1 MATVPRQSKR
11 SPAELQ
17 ALLREARAQRGT
29 SLGRD
34 AWRRLRRNRGAWYA
48 LLFLGIFLSTSWL
61 APLLPLASPMA
72 LDLAVE
78 PQPPAWPWA
87 SNPRLSPAVDRP
99 PPFGAVPTRSLRALA
114 DNGWAHRTYV
124 DVELETPLGQL
135 EPTENPMVR
144 DLVAQTA
151 EREPAVYLRTGDRPG
166 TFVQRHALPQWSS
179 DRARIDWE
187 PSGERG
193 AIEGT
198 LVRGVDG
205 AYLKLALTRA
215 PDGPT
220 VLAAKARTAV
230 EGVEVELLLEGDAG
244 PQTRRY
250 PMPWRAASGA
260 TVVELQL
267 DGVRLPAEAERDAS
281 GQWPVLAE
289 AFAAD
294 RLALELAG
302 RTIELSAD
310 TNIASVDLVD
320 STGQRV
326 ALETRT
332 RVVRELRAV
341 VHDDLGSRV
350 ARRLAEGGMGR
361 VVGLEHT
368 DGIWP
373 LAKLDA
379 GLLHLRTRLFGL
391 WQSGPLLGTDA
402 KGRDLL
408 ARIVWGSRISIQVSL
423 VATLCS
429 LAIGVTWGAF
439 AGLMGGRIDNLMM
452 RIVDVL
458 YSVPF
463 IFVVIFLITL
473 LNEYRVELAD
483 RGIGYMTVFYVVI
496 GAIYWLTMARVVR
509 GQVLSLKGQPFVEAA
524 RAMGSPTRRI
534 FRRHLLPNLVGP
546 IVVYATLAVPQA
558 ILQESFLSFLGIGV
572 RPPLPSWGNL
582 AAEGLGEVNT
592 YRSHWWLLV
601 FPCVLL
607 GLTLLA
613 LNFVG
618 EGLREAMDPKRARRR

>member
-34 AWRRLRRNRGAWYA
+34 AWRRLRRNRGAFYA
-48 LLFLGIFLSTSWL
+48 LVFLGLFLGTSWL

-78 PQPPAWPWA
+78 PQPPAWPLTV
-87 SNPRLSPAVDRP
+87 NPRRSLAGER
-99 PPFGAVPTRSLRALA
+99 PPFGAVPTRSVGALA
-114 DNGWAHRTYV
+114 DDGWAHRTYV

-144 DLVAQTA
+144 ALVTQTA
-151 EREPAVYLRTGDRPG
+151 ERKATVYLRAGDRPG
-166 TFVQRHALPQWSS
+166 TFVQRHALPQWDS
-179 DRARIDWE
+179 DRARIDWQ

-193 AIEGT
+193 AVDGT

-205 AYLKLALTRA
+205 AYLKLALMRA
-215 PDGPT
+215 PGGPT
-220 VLAAKARTAV
+220 VLSAKARTAV
-230 EGVEVELLLEGDAG
+230 EGVEVELVVEGETG
-244 PQTRRY
+244 RETRRY
-250 PMPWRAASGA
+250 PMPWRAAAGA
-260 TVVELQL
+260 RVVELQL
-267 DGVRLPAEAERDAS
+267 DGVRLPAEAERDAA
-281 GQWPVLAE
+281 GQWPE
-289 AFAAD
+289 MAD
-294 RLALELAG
+294 DRGEGRLALEIAG
-302 RTIELSAD
+302 QTIQLSAD
-310 TNIASVDLVD
+310 LESVKLVD
-320 STGQRV
+320 TAGERV
-326 ALETRT
+326 AVETRA
-332 RVVRELRAV
+332 RVVPELRAV
-341 VHDDLGSRV
+341 VHDDLGSRID
-350 ARRLAEGGMGR
+350 RRLTAIGMGR

-373 LAKLDA
+373 LSALDA

-391 WQSGPLLGTDA
+391 WQTGPLLGTDA

-509 GQVLSLKGQPFVEAA
+509 GQVLSLKNQEFVEAA
-524 RAMGSPTRRI
+524 RMIGASTPRI
-534 FRRHLLPNLVGP
+534 LLAHLVPNVLSVV
-546 IVVYATLAVPQA
+546 IVYLTLTVPAVMLFEA
-558 ILQESFLSFLGIGV
+558 FLSFLGLGV
-572 RPPLPSWGNL
+572 EPPRVSWGLL
-582 AAEGLGEVNT
+582 AVDATDSISAVVI
-592 YRSHWWLLV
+592 YWWAVV
-601 FPCVLL
+601 FPSLAMGSV
-607 GLTLLA
+607 LLA
-613 LNFVG
+613 LNVLG
-618 EGLREAMDPKRARRR
+618 DGLRDALDPNLRGKD

>member
-1 MATVPRQSKR
+1 MSALSRPSRR

-34 AWRRLRRNRGAWYA
+34 AWRRLRRNRGAFYA
-48 LLFLGIFLSTSWL
+48 LVFLGVFLGTSWL

-78 PQPPAWPWA
+78 PQPPAWPLTV
-87 SNPRLSPAVDRP
+87 NPRRSLAGER
-99 PPFGAVPTRSLRALA
+99 PPFGAVPTRSIGALA
-114 DNGWAHRTYV
+114 DDGWAHRTYV

-144 DLVAQTA
+144 SLVTQTA
-151 EREPAVYLRTGDRPG
+151 EREATVYLRAGDRPG
-166 TFVQRHALPQWSS
+166 TFVQRHALPQWDS
-179 DRARIDWE
+179 DRARIDWQ

-193 AIEGT
+193 AVEGT

-205 AYLKLALTRA
+205 LYLRLALRRA
-215 PDGPT
+215 PGGPT

-230 EGVEVELLLEGDAG
+230 EGVEIELVVEGDTG

-250 PMPWRAASGA
+250 PMPWRAAAGA
-260 TVVELQL
+260 RVVELQL
-267 DGVRLPAEAERDAS
+267 DGVRLPAEAERDAA
-281 GQWPVLAE
+281 GQWPELPEDVAEGRIAFELAGQSIQLS
-289 AFAAD
+289 AD
-294 RLALELAG
+294 AELASVELVDATGERLALE
-302 RTIELSAD
+302 RRD
-310 TNIASVDLVD
+310 
-320 STGQRV
+320 Q
-326 ALETRT
+326 
-332 RVVRELRAV
+332 VVRELRPV

-350 ARRLAEGGMGR
+350 ARRLEAARVGR

-368 DGIWP
+368 DGIWE
-373 LAKLDA
+373 LSALDA
-379 GLLHLRTRLFGL
+379 GLLHLRTRIFGL
-391 WQSGPLLGTDA
+391 WQTGPLLGTDA

-509 GQVLSLKGQPFVEAA
+509 GQVLSLKNQEFVEAA
-524 RAMGSPTRRI
+524 RMIGASTPRI
-534 FRRHLLPNLVGP
+534 LLAHLVPNVLSVV
-546 IVVYATLAVPQA
+546 IVYLTLTVPAVMLFEA
-558 ILQESFLSFLGIGV
+558 FLSFLGLGV
-572 RPPLPSWGNL
+572 EPPRVSWGLL
-582 AAEGLGEVNT
+582 AVDATDSISAVVI
-592 YRSHWWLLV
+592 YWWAVV
-601 FPCVLL
+601 FPSLAMGSV
-607 GLTLLA
+607 LLA
-613 LNFVG
+613 LNVLG
-618 EGLREAMDPKRARRR
+618 DGLRDALDPNLRGKD